1 MDKIKICYTASDGG
15 HTHELMQLDGLYQ
28 KYPGIFITET
38 KNAKDAF
45 QAVYTLPQV
54 NRKSLRSIF
63 RFIRSFFT
71 VRNILAKE
79 KPTHIISC
87 GAMCTVPVC
96 LIGKLMKI
104 KVIYVESYTRMKGLS
119 LTGKIL
125 YPFADLF
132 VVQWK
137 QLADMYPKAVYGGAL
152 F

>member
-1 MDKIKICYTASDGG
+1 MNEIKICYTASEGG
-15 HTHELMQLDGLYQ
+15 HTHELMQLDELLQ
-28 KYPGIFITET
+28 KYPGILITEG
-38 KNAKDAF
+38 KQAQAPFD
-45 QAVYTLPQV
+45 AVYTVHQV
-54 NRKSLRSIF
+54 NRKSIRSLF
-63 RFIRSFFT
+63 RFVQSFFT
-71 VRNILAKE
+71 IRKILLKE

-96 LIGKLMKI
+96 MIGKLMKI
-104 KVIYVESYTRMKGLS
+104 QVIYVESYTRIQDLS

-137 QLADMYPKAVYGGAL
+137 QLKDKYPKAVYGGAL